1 MIGVNHSLP
10 PSIRSLEDRASRE
23 LAWLMDQDLT
33 SSSGKRGELGEPS
46 APHAFSASQ
55 RFPKGRVAAG
65 RHISGGRYELVTN
78 GTDRDPGVY
87 WIGIDDEGTEKQPEW
102 ICEPLLVQANTR
114 NSVGSDWGR
123 LLVFSDRDGREH
135 RWAMP
140 MSMLASDGTE
150 VRSELLRLGLTIDP
164 DTRRRQHL
172 NRYIQKIE
180 VTETALCVARTG
192 WHGDAF
198 VLPDK
203 TYNAGK
209 ASVIYQAT
217 SLEGIA
223 LASGGTLDGW
233 RSYVAKPCAG
243 NSRLVLAI
251 SAGFAGPCLG
261 LLGIEGGGLH
271 LRGGSSV
278 GKTTALQVAASL
290 FGRPEFVR
298 TWRQTDNA
306 LEGVAPLHSDLLL
319 ILDEIGQLDPRKAG
333 EVAYMLGN
341 GQGKGRANRRGDAK
355 AAARWRLL
363 FLSSG
368 EVSLSDLIA
377 QAGRTVRAGQEVRV
391 IDLPADAGKGLG
403 LLDLT
408 PEGTAPGVFA
418 DQLKM
423 AAATHYGHA
432 LPAFL
437 EKLAVDLASAREQLL
452 STRDRIACQLI
463 GDTVDRQVRRVAQ
476 RFALIAAAATLAT
489 QFGLTGWTL
498 PEAES
503 ATRVCFDAWLAA
515 RGTKGNAEPI
525 AMLRQVK
532 AFLDTHGESRFTPW
546 YIDEKTPRTINK
558 AGFRRDA
565 DEGPEYFVEVE
576 AFRREVAKGFDYKA
590 VASALAEHG
599 ALRLGGDGRLERK
612 VLLPDRRNTRVYQI
626 NSKLWALDL

>member
-1 MIGVNHSLP
+1 MIEANHPLP
-10 PSIRSLEDRASRE
+10 STIRNLENRAAFE
-23 LAWLMDQDLT
+23 LAWLMDQGRV
-33 SSSGKRGELGEPS
+33 SSHGKRGEPGDPS
-46 APHAFSASQ
+46 SHQAFSASQ
-55 RFPKGRVAAG
+55 RLPRGRVEVG
-65 RHISGGRYELVTN
+65 KHGSTGRYELVTS

-87 WIGIDDEGTEKQPEW
+87 WIGIDDDGVDKQPEW

-114 NSVGSDWGR
+114 NNVGSDWGR

-140 MSMLASDGTE
+140 MSMLASDGAE
-150 VRSELLRLGLTIDP
+150 LRSELLRLGLTIDP

-180 VTETALCVARTG
+180 AAETALCVARTG
-192 WHGDAF
+192 WHGNAF

-203 TYNAGK
+203 TYNAGPEP
-209 ASVIYQAT
+209 VIYQAT

-223 LASGGTLDGW
+223 LASAGTLDDW
-233 RSYVAKPCAG
+233 RSHVAKPCAG

-261 LLGIEGGGLH
+261 LLGVEGGGLH

-290 FGRPEFVR
+290 FGKPEFVR

-341 GQGKGRANRRGDAK
+341 GQGKGRANRRGDAR

-377 QAGRTVRAGQEVRV
+377 QAGGTVRAGQEVRV
-391 IDLPADAGKGLG
+391 IDIPADAGKGLG
-403 LLDLT
+403 LLERV
-408 PEGTAPGVFA
+408 PGGTAPGVFA
-418 DQLKM
+418 DKLKM

-437 EKLAVDLASAREQLL
+437 EKLPQDTHAAREQLL
-452 STRDRIACQLI
+452 SIRDDIAHQLV
-463 GDTVDRQVRRVAQ
+463 GDIADGQVRRVAQ
-476 RFALIAAAATLAT
+476 RFGLIAAAGTLAT
-489 QFGLTGWTL
+489 QFGLTGWARE
-498 PEAES
+498 EAEK
-503 ATRVCFDAWLAA
+503 ATRICFDAWLAA

-546 YIDEKTPRTINK
+546 YVDEKTPRTINK

-576 AFRREVAKGFDYKA
+576 AFRREVTKGFDYKA
-590 VASALAEHG
+590 VASTLAEHG